1 MKKKE
6 DSNRFGVMDDTEM
19 VEELKEFLERSQIL
33 DEQAKTDKGLSYNPL
48 PEKGGYIEPPDYFS
62 EETRKK
68 YKLGEYAEG
77 K

>member
-6 DSNRFGVMDDTEM
+6 DSNRFGVMDDSEM

-33 DEQAKTDKGLSYNPL
+33 DEQAKTVEATYV
-48 PEKGGYIEPPDYFS
+48 EPANFFT

-68 YKLGEYAEG
+68 YKLGEYAEDIDT